1 MSTIINSADMY
12 SMNSKN
18 VPIDD
23 NESFVTVAGVVGG
36 GGNSVLLAFFLI

>member
-36 GGNSVLLAFFLI
+36 EETLAFFLI